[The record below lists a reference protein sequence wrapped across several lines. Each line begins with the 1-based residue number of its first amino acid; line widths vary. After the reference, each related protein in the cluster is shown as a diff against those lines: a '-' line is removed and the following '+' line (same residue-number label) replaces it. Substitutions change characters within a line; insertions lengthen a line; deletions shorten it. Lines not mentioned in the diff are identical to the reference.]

1 MKPTLIKTAFLLVL
15 LLFSCTFF
23 DKKNDKNEDSEAP
36 TLPYFEGVIKLSESR
51 GLYGSLFKVHTTYHI
66 SENRMKREQE
76 LGGVNALFSIYAGMV
91 IDLQKDSI
99 VLYYADGL
107 AGTKNKH
114 TLNIGEY
121 KKHISNDY
129 IPQSVPAPYD
139 NTFKLLPEYVK
150 NGFVKDST
158 AIKGFMC
165 DYALYKDSLKI
176 LKQEVFDTKVIHIK
190 RPLVELTFLNI
201 PAEINFPLKSEVHTT
216 ISDISNDSIIA
227 GKQTKLLDE
236 LARRTLNGH
245 DSITVNEK
253 SDLEKLSEN
262 KWLKIGL
269 DLVKK
274 GVDLN
279 INIESVITE
288 VTKKVLKNDKLSL
301 PSGDFTEIEDFD
313 EFMNS
318 MPSAGGGDDFD

>member
-1 MKPTLIKTAFLLVL
+1 MKPTLIKTSFLLVL
-15 LLFSCTFF
+15 LFFSCTFF
-23 DKKNDKNEDSEAP
+23 NKQNDKNEENEAP
-36 TLPYFEGVIKLSESR
+36 SLPYFEGVIKLSESR
-51 GLYGSLFKVHTTYHI
+51 GLYGSFFKVHTTYYI
-66 SENRMKREQE
+66 SENQMKREQE
-76 LGGVNALFSIYAGMV
+76 LGGVNALFSIYTGMV

-114 TLNIGEY
+114 TLSIREY
-121 KKHISNDY
+121 KNHITNNY

-139 NTFKLLPEYVK
+139 NTFKLLPEYIK
-150 NGFVKDST
+150 TGFVKDST
-158 AIKGFMC
+158 EIKGFVC
-165 DYALYKDSLKI
+165 DYTLYKDSLKI
-176 LKQEVFDTKVIHIK
+176 LKQEVFDTKEIKIK

-236 LARRTLNGH
+236 LARRTLNSH
-245 DSITVNEK
+245 DSITVKEK
-253 SDLEKLSEN
+253 SDLDKLSKN

-279 INIESVITE
+279 INIESSITE
-288 VTKKVLKNDKLSL
+288 ITQKVLNNDELSL
-301 PSGDFTEIEDFD
+301 PSGEFTEIEDFD
-313 EFMNS
+313 DFINS
-318 MPSAGGGDDFD
+318 MPSAGGGDFD

>member
-1 MKPTLIKTAFLLVL
+1 
-15 LLFSCTFF
+15 
-23 DKKNDKNEDSEAP
+23 
-36 TLPYFEGVIKLSESR
+36 EGVIKLSESR
-51 GLYGSLFKVHTTYHI
+51 GLYGSFFKVHTTYHI

-76 LGGVNALFSIYAGMV
+76 LGGVNAVFNIYAGMV

-114 TLNIGEY
+114 TLSIREY
-121 KKHISNDY
+121 NNHITTNH

-158 AIKGFMC
+158 EIKGFMC
-165 DYALYKDSLKI
+165 DYTLYKDSLKI
-176 LKQEVFDTKVIHIK
+176 LKQEVFDTKEIKIK

-201 PAEINFPLKSEVHTT
+201 PAEINFPLKSELHTT
-216 ISDISNDSIIA
+216 ISDISNDSITA

-236 LARRTLNGH
+236 LARRTLNSH
-245 DSITVNEK
+245 DSITVKEK
-253 SDLEKLSEN
+253 SNLDKLSKN

-269 DLVKK
+269 NLVKK

-288 VTKKVLKNDKLSL
+288 ITQKVLNDDELSL
-301 PSGDFTEIEDFD
+301 PSGEFTEIEDFG
-313 EFMNS
+313 EFINS
-318 MPSAGGGDDFD
+318 KIGRAHV